1 MSGSLTRAKAATMK
15 QRMNMMTLCEGRRGR
30 EGEGEGRKGGGGEK
44 GRGRGEREREGE
56 GRERAVIYKGMSQ
69 MGDNLIQGALKS
81 HCSLSQLS
89 WYRV

>member
-1 MSGSLTRAKAATMK
+1 MSGSLTRAKAATMM
-15 QRMNMMTLCEGRRGR
+15 QRMIMMTLCEGRRG
-30 EGEGEGRKGGGGEK
+30 EEGGGEK
-44 GRGRGEREREGE
+44 GRGRGERER
-56 GRERAVIYKGMSQ
+56 AVIYKGTSQ